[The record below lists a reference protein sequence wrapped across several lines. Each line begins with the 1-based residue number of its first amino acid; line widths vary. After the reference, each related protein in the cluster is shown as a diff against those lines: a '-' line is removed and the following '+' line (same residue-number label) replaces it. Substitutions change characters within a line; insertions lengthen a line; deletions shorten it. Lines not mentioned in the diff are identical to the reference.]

1 MLQAQG
7 HSSIQRACAADA
19 HGEFDAKL
27 CNADFDLSGLAKGL
41 ELSSTGRLCLYG
53 PPGTGKTAFG
63 HWLSEELDKPL
74 ILKRMSDLQSPWLGE
89 MRSEEHT
96 SELQSLMRSSYA
108 VFCLKQNKH
117 TK

>member
-41 ELSSTGRLCLYG
+41 ALSSTGRLCLYG

-63 HWLSEELDKPL
+63 HWLSEEVDTPL
-74 ILKRMSDLQSPWLGE
+74 ILTQIGRASCRERVCHYVRTTVVAG
-89 MRSEEHT
+89 T
-96 SELQSLMRSSYA
+96 
-108 VFCLKQNKH
+108 LKK
-117 TK
+117 K

>member
-89 MRSEEHT
+89 MERNLAKAFSQAQREGAVDRK
-96 SELQSLMRSSYA
+96 SKRLNSS
-108 VFCLKQNKH
+108 H
-117 TK
+117 